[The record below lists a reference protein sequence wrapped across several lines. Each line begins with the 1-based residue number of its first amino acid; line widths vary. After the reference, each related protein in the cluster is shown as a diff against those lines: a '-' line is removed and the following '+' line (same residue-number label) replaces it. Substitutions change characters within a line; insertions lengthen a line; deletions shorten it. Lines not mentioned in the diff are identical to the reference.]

1 MRPSNKSRQRKNN
14 NRRQNPNVN
23 AVNRVF
29 DSSGPSGKVRGTPQ
43 QIVEKYAALAGD
55 ATLAGDRV
63 AAENYQ
69 QHSEHYSRMLTA
81 ALKEQADKQAEHQK
95 QQLAQQQAHQAR
107 QQREASDKSRNAP
120 ATPAP
125 APMPDIMDDQ
135 PPMAAVETKDTDL
148 VETPESSTASKP
160 KSRSRTR
167 QAAPKTDNTAAPAPV
182 SE

>member
-14 NRRQNPNVN
+14 NRRQNPNTN

-43 QIVEKYAALAGD
+43 QIVEKYASLAAD

-63 AAENYQ
+63 AAENFQ

-81 ALKEQADKQAEHQK
+81 ALKEQAEKQAEQQK

-107 QQREASDKSRNAP
+107 QQRDAEEKARSAP
-120 ATPAP
+120 TPAP
-125 APMPDIMDDQ
+125 VDEQ
-135 PPMAAVETKDTDL
+135 PPMAAVETKDADL

-167 QAAPKTDNTAAPAPV
+167 QVAPKTEDAAAPVTV

>member
-14 NRRQNPNVN
+14 NRRQNPNAN

-43 QIVEKYAALAGD
+43 QIVEKYAALAAD

-107 QQREASDKSRNAP
+107 QARDAEEKTR
-120 ATPAP
+120 TPAP
-125 APMPDIMDDQ
+125 ALVDEQ

-167 QAAPKTDNTAAPAPV
+167 QAAPKTDTAAQAPV

>member
-14 NRRQNPNVN
+14 NRRQNTNVN

-43 QIVEKYAALAGD
+43 QIVEKYTMMAAD

-81 ALKEQADKQAEHQK
+81 ALKEQAEKQAEHQK
-95 QQLAQQQAHQAR
+95 QQQAQQQAHQAR
-107 QQREASDKSRNAP
+107 QQRDAEQKTRSAP
-120 ATPAP
+120 PTPV
-125 APMPDIMDDQ
+125 DDQ
-135 PPMAAVETKDTDL
+135 PPMAAVETKNTDL

-167 QAAPKTDNTAAPAPV
+167 QVAPKTDDAAVQAPV
-182 SE
+182 TE